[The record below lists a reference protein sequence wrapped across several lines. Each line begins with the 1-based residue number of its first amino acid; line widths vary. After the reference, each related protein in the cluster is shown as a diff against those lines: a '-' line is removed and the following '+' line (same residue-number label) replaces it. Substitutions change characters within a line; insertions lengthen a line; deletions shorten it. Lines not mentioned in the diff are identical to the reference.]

1 MQKTKIQVIIIYI
14 CIKQLGS
21 EAAKRDLEAKT
32 QRSEEAKSVSDAAKC
47 NILLSP
53 LEGEK
58 KFLSELCELRN
69 FREGYKK
76 YKTLDRATGCAM
88 TDVGDKKG
96 KIKMNENNLQQKQP
110 NNLTTFLET
119 NHSPLTIHHSLK
131 RKTAF
136 TLAEVLITL
145 GIIGVVAALT
155 LPSVINKYKAK
166 QLETAFKKSSAT
178 VMTALNNTAV
188 EMGYNNYNDL
198 IACASVSE
206 NEVQN
211 CVISNQEFIKDVN
224 NVFEANLITINK
236 MTLNDIINNKF
247 DIPISTYNGAKKI
260 GYRNM
265 YGIRQTGNTLFI
277 LNDGSIVTS
286 IDFYKH
292 NPKEIDISFDTN
304 GIKGPNR
311 WGYDVFTFTTA
322 WNLMCGKK
330 GTSGGYSINSEYNGR
345 GCYNYALKDVNPDDK
360 TKGYWKSLYK

>member
-1 MQKTKIQVIIIYI
+1 MITQAF
-14 CIKQLGS
+14 CLSGGGGSAPPLLRLRLFLAAKQLGS
-21 EAAKRDLEAKT
+21 EAAK
-32 QRSEEAKSVSDAAKC
+32 C
-47 NILLSP
+47 NILISP

-76 YKTLDRATGCAM
+76 YKNSYRATECAM
-88 TDVGDKKG
+88 TDVGEKKG
-96 KIKMNENNLQQKQP
+96 NIKMNKNNLQQKQP
-110 NNLTTFLET
+110 NNPTTFLET

-236 MTLNDIINNKF
+236 MTLGDIINNKF

-330 GTSGGYSINSEYNGR
+330 ETSGGYSINSEYNGR

-360 TKGYWKSLYK
+360 TKGYWDSLYK